1 MPLHFEWS
9 ETTISR
15 FEQYDVKTFIQLE
28 DYRKPD
34 GSFHFKVCYPHLL
47 LPNPCVHWEQTTN
60 PAVNETIHGFRLLRD
75 GGLDPSPDSSV
86 CPGKFNGLKKSEND
100 WVALESGSCWGIG
113 VTTPNSLRGSSL
125 LKGPGLGPPAYDH
138 FTRSVELWVEL
149 ASNDNEP
156 VSVDEHGN
164 VEHFKEI
171 KLELPVCHSGISD
184 DASENVFTAEVIF
197 FFL

>member
-1 MPLHFEWS
+1 M
-9 ETTISR
+9 TTS
-15 FEQYDVKTFIQLE
+15 
-28 DYRKPD
+28 
-34 GSFHFKVCYPHLL
+34 
-47 LPNPCVHWEQTTN
+47 
-60 PAVNETIHGFRLLRD
+60 
-75 GGLDPSPDSSV
+75 
-86 CPGKFNGLKKSEND
+86 
-100 WVALESGSCWGIG
+100 
-113 VTTPNSLRGSSL
+113 NSLRGSSL

-171 KLELPVCHSGISD
+171 KLELPVCHSDISD
-184 DASENVFTAEVIF
+184 DAGENVFTAEVIL

>member
-1 MPLHFEWS
+1 M
-9 ETTISR
+9 
-15 FEQYDVKTFIQLE
+15 
-28 DYRKPD
+28 
-34 GSFHFKVCYPHLL
+34 
-47 LPNPCVHWEQTTN
+47 
-60 PAVNETIHGFRLLRD
+60 LRD

-113 VTTPNSLRGSSL
+113 VTTSNSLRGSSL

-138 FTRSVELWVEL
+138 FTRSLELWVEL

-171 KLELPVCHSGISD
+171 KLELPVCHSGISGD
-184 DASENVFTAEVIF
+184 VSENVFTAEVIF
-197 FFL
+197 FFK